1 MHLGIARLVGIL
13 GRRRRT
19 DDCRIDNRAG
29 GHLQSLRRQV
39 LLHFVE
45 QRLAQI
51 MRFERSSDRTIAI
64 N

>member
-1 MHLGIARLVGIL
+1 MRSDYRHI
-13 GRRRRT
+13 
-19 DDCRIDNRAG
+19 DDRAS

-39 LLHFVE
+39 PLHLVK